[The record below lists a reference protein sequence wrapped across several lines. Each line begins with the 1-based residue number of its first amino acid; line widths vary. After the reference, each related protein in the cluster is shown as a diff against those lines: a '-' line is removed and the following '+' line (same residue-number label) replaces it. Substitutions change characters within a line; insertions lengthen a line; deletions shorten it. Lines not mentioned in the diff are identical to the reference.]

1 MFSCCTTTRNDELIE
16 MKGEI
21 YMSIVLCSEVSLLIS
36 NKMDREILKQLME
49 EYDDRFRKLRVYRKL

>member
-1 MFSCCTTTRNDELIE
+1 
-16 MKGEI
+16 
-21 YMSIVLCSEVSLLIS
+21 MSIVLCSEVSLLIS